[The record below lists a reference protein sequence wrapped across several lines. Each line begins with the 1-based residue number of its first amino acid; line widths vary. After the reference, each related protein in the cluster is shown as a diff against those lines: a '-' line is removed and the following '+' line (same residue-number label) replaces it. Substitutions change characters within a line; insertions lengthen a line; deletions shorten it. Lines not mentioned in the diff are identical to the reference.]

1 MKQFLKDNLA
11 IVAAIALPL
20 ILVIGFVLSTS
31 VISKIVADPQYD
43 FLITTNFYGGANEA
57 FYFDVVQNRLK
68 ISYAYPI
75 GIKGGG
81 YQNSN
86 ISRLWRVRSPA
97 MTVEEISL
105 VPPARGKD
113 DEDGKRVPIDIQGVS
128 DLHVV
133 STQPAPDGYVFQES
147 YDYYGG
153 NLMREIFSGSGG
165 RNRHTCAVIKDGR
178 AVPVKNLGGD
188 SYNYYNTHFI
198 GWIVKNQ

>member
-1 MKQFLKDNLA
+1 
-11 IVAAIALPL
+11 
-20 ILVIGFVLSTS
+20 
-31 VISKIVADPQYD
+31 
-43 FLITTNFYGGANEA
+43 
-57 FYFDVVQNRLK
+57 
-68 ISYAYPI
+68 
-75 GIKGGG
+75 
-81 YQNSN
+81 
-86 ISRLWRVRSPA
+86 
-97 MTVEEISL
+97 
-105 VPPARGKD
+105 
-113 DEDGKRVPIDIQGVS
+113 VPIDIQGIS

-153 NLMREIFSGSGG
+153 NLMREIFSESGG

>member
-1 MKQFLKDNLA
+1 MKRFLKDNLA

-20 ILVIGFVLSTS
+20 ILVIVFAVSTS
-31 VISKIVADPQYD
+31 VVNKIVADPRYD
-43 FLITTNFYGGANEA
+43 FLIATNFYGGANEA
-57 FYFDVVQNRLK
+57 FYFDVVQNTLK
-68 ISYAYPI
+68 ISYAYPVS
-75 GIKGGG
+75 IKGGG

-86 ISRLWRVRSPA
+86 ISRLWRVRVPA

-105 VPPARGKD
+105 VPPSRGKD
-113 DEDGKRVPIDIQGVS
+113 DEDGKRVPIAIPGVS
-128 DLHVV
+128 DLRVI

-153 NLMREIFSGSGG
+153 NLMRELFSGSGG
-165 RNRHTCAVIKDGR
+165 RNRHTCAIIKDGR

-188 SYNYYNTHFI
+188 SYNYYNPHFI